1 MCQARWIDFG
11 FTVDPMVASRCRR
24 CCALAVMTAI
34 SALTSCGFVGPRGGS
49 GPDRQSTAEKER
61 SDEGRL
67 EAISWLQRNW
77 EGFNA
82 TYSKLWTGEQLT
94 ADDVQRDLDVTF
106 AMSLAIGIFDSYV
119 RVAPPAQPPDCVS
132 YNTRGTCCPSL
143 ACYKDLPIGLKI
155 YVTLLL
161 LLAMRGAVRMISEN
175 PSLSASNA
183 GKCLFVLA
191 VAAQVLTTLYT

>member
-1 MCQARWIDFG
+1 FIL
-11 FTVDPMVASRCRR
+11 DPMVASRCCRR
-24 CCALAVMTAI
+24 CLALGIVTAV
-34 SALTSCGFVGPRGGS
+34 SVLVNEALTSPCSFVSPGGSGPRGGN
-49 GPDRQSTAEKER
+49 RQGTAEKEQ

-67 EAISWLQRNW
+67 EAMFWLQKNW

-143 ACYKDLPIGLKI
+143 ECYKDLPMGLKI

-161 LLAMRGAVRMISEN
+161 LLAMRGGVRMISEN
-175 PSLSASNA
+175 PSLSAGNA